1 MKDLF
6 RMRLSRGLAGVVIVL
21 TALIVGAGVHE
32 LDRVEALAEVA
43 SLRVTTDLI
52 RETIPALDRL
62 DRSALMTIRDAA
74 GLAEV
79 RVVIARPD
87 GSVLLDTE
95 SAPGAIAAR
104 DPLPERL
111 RLEHGTGPTILT
123 ASRDPEGR
131 PARVVVRPLSS
142 AGSLPGQI
150 VAIRAPGRP
159 RVDSVSPTL
168 RFLLVALGLMGAAL
182 GLLAVLVRRAVAFLE
197 VVDHVVETVAAG
209 NLSRT
214 EVDAMGE
221 DMGYFG
227 SHLNIIATQLQE
239 RLDVIIDE
247 RRRSERILESI
258 GDGVIAVDAD
268 GSILMVN
275 DTARKLLGVGGDLV
289 AQRPG
294 ENLGPDL
301 RRLVAWSRDPVES
314 TLLTEVGPGPTPVEI
329 RCDEIGRAHV

>member
-111 RLEHGTGPTILT
+111 RLATKPP
-123 ASRDPEGR
+123 ANRDPPPAPSCAEMGHESADSRVSGTPPPTTEALPFFGR
-131 PARVVVRPLSS
+131 PVSS
-142 AGSLPGQI
+142 TIQDNS
-150 VAIRAPGRP
+150 
-159 RVDSVSPTL
+159 
-168 RFLLVALGLMGAAL
+168 GA
-182 GLLAVLVRRAVAFLE
+182 FK
-197 VVDHVVETVAAG
+197 
-209 NLSRT
+209 
-214 EVDAMGE
+214 
-221 DMGYFG
+221 F
-227 SHLNIIATQLQE
+227 
-239 RLDVIIDE
+239 
-247 RRRSERILESI
+247 
-258 GDGVIAVDAD
+258 
-268 GSILMVN
+268 
-275 DTARKLLGVGGDLV
+275 
-289 AQRPG
+289 
-294 ENLGPDL
+294 NLG
-301 RRLVAWSRDPVES
+301 R
-314 TLLTEVGPGPTPVEI
+314 TY
-329 RCDEIGRAHV
+329 